1 MENRARLWKPLS
13 DEGILKNL
21 LNTITSSEIVFVF
34 FLNLSIEVNQVQM
47 LKGVI
52 K

>member
-1 MENRARLWKPLS
+1 MENRARLWKPVS
-13 DEGILKNL
+13 DEGILKKSFKYYYL
-21 LNTITSSEIVFVF
+21 IRKYF
-34 FLNLSIEVNQVQM
+34 FLNLFIEVNQVQM

>member
-1 MENRARLWKPLS
+1 MKVLK
-13 DEGILKNL
+13 KNL
-21 LNTITSSEIVFVF
+21 LNTITSSESVVF
-34 FLNLSIEVNQVQM
+34 FLNLFIEVNQVQM

>member
-1 MENRARLWKPLS
+1 MENRARLWKLLS
-13 DEGILKNL
+13 DEGIKKKSFKYYYLIRKCC
-21 LNTITSSEIVFVF
+21 F
-34 FLNLSIEVNQVQM
+34 FLNLFIEVNQVQM

>member
-1 MENRARLWKPLS
+1 MKTS
-13 DEGILKNL
+13 QKKNL
-21 LNTITSSEIVFVF
+21 LNTITSSESVGF
-34 FLNLSIEVNQVQM
+34 FFFNLFIEVNQVQM

>member
-1 MENRARLWKPLS
+1 MKTS
-13 DEGILKNL
+13 QKKNL
-21 LNTITSSEIVFVF
+21 LNTITSSESVGF
-34 FLNLSIEVNQVQM
+34 FFFFNLFIEVNQVQM